1 MTILVTGGAGFIG
14 SNVVRGLVKRGE
26 SVRVLD
32 DFSSGKLSNLND
44 VMASVEIVEGDVRDA
59 ETCEKVCRGVDGISH
74 QAALSSVP
82 GSIDEPITYHDV
94 NVTGTLNLLRAAR
107 DQGTQR
113 FVLASSASVYGDAV
127 DVVKTEDLTLCPLSP
142 YACTKLTAEAYALA
156 FKATCGLNTVALRYF
171 NVFGPFQNSD
181 STYAA
186 VVPNFAA
193 RLMSS
198 TPPTIFGDG
207 EQVRDFTFI
216 EDVVAANLL
225 ALTCDESA
233 CGEAYNVACGSC
245 YSVNE
250 LFTVMRDCIGGGAAH
265 IEPLRQPTRKGDVRS
280 SMASI
285 DKARSVLGYS
295 PQVEFG
301 DGIRRTVDWYLQNL
315 IAPGGTAVRDERESA
330 FD

>member
-142 YACTKLTAEAYALA
+142 YACTK
-156 FKATCGLNTVALRYF
+156 
-171 NVFGPFQNSD
+171 
-181 STYAA
+181 
-186 VVPNFAA
+186 
-193 RLMSS
+193 
-198 TPPTIFGDG
+198 
-207 EQVRDFTFI
+207 
-216 EDVVAANLL
+216 
-225 ALTCDESA
+225 
-233 CGEAYNVACGSC
+233 
-245 YSVNE
+245 
-250 LFTVMRDCIGGGAAH
+250 
-265 IEPLRQPTRKGDVRS
+265 
-280 SMASI
+280 
-285 DKARSVLGYS
+285 
-295 PQVEFG
+295 
-301 DGIRRTVDWYLQNL
+301 
-315 IAPGGTAVRDERESA
+315 
-330 FD
+330 